1 LDRVNTYTYTARHAD
16 DPRVVVTFTLQ
27 GDSLLVDLGAPLE
40 QIERTLQLREGGAR
54 LQGWLKPVAVALL
67 QRGTHPFSVADVYA
81 GAAGGGLR
89 VTPWVRVGGLRLAPV
104 PFTFTRVDNPEA
116 AQGFVR
122 ELQRRRGIAPRPGR
136 LPGPFDYWGGWLL
149 TTSLAAGLI
158 MAWGMRRRQSSRS

>member
-1 LDRVNTYTYTARHAD
+1 MNTYTYTARHAD

-81 GAAGGGLR
+81 GARVAGCG
-89 VTPWVRVGGLRLAPV
+89 
-104 PFTFTRVDNPEA
+104 
-116 AQGFVR
+116 
-122 ELQRRRGIAPRPGR
+122 
-136 LPGPFDYWGGWLL
+136 
-149 TTSLAAGLI
+149 
-158 MAWGMRRRQSSRS
+158 

>member
-1 LDRVNTYTYTARHAD
+1 M
-16 DPRVVVTFTLQ
+16 
-27 GDSLLVDLGAPLE
+27 
-40 QIERTLQLREGGAR
+40 
-54 LQGWLKPVAVALL
+54 
-67 QRGTHPFSVADVYA
+67 
-81 GAAGGGLR
+81 
-89 VTPWVRVGGLRLAPV
+89 TPWVRVGGLRLAPV